1 MFLGILDYQIQFYFS
16 AILAG
21 LPSNIRLAL
30 KYLIATNTLAYF
42 QELESIKL
50 KKLMTIFFT
59 LLMACDNFV
68 TLLMACDN
76 FCHTVDG
83 L

>member
-1 MFLGILDYQIQFYFS
+1 MFLGILDYQIQIYFS
-16 AILAG
+16 TILAG
-21 LPSNIRLAL
+21 LPSNIRLGL
-30 KYLIATNTLAYF
+30 KYLRATNTLAYF

-50 KKLMTIFFT
+50 KKVMTI
-59 LLMACDNFV
+59 FV
-68 TLLMACDN
+68 TLLVADDN